1 MRACAFFSP
10 SLHPVLNR
18 RKGDK
23 DAVIAPEVPARR
35 AVGQAVFDH
44 QPYRQINHA
53 VRVLT
58 AGWRQIG
65 EVRAKVLATLRTVML
80 RIGDHEIT
88 RTPHI
93 EVAQVVQRPLGL
105 LVAIGLVPTTRAR
118 LPDVIATVW
127 DDLGLGQVCGGCDP
141 GAWVG
146 AVFTWTE
153 HRVALL
159 APRFGPA
166 LYAKRLLGAT
176 RCSRYSLRNK
186 LLVIIG
192 MLTFLVGGG
201 LSMAGQSPA
210 VAILGG

>member
-1 MRACAFFSP
+1 
-10 SLHPVLNR
+10 
-18 RKGDK
+18 
-23 DAVIAPEVPARR
+23 
-35 AVGQAVFDH
+35 
-44 QPYRQINHA
+44 
-53 VRVLT
+53 
-58 AGWRQIG
+58 
-65 EVRAKVLATLRTVML
+65 ML

-118 LPDVIATVW
+118 LPEVIATVW

-176 RCSRYSLRNK
+176 RCSRYSLPFC
-186 LLVIIG
+186 L
-192 MLTFLVGGG
+192 FLS
-201 LSMAGQSPA
+201 LSPH
-210 VAILGG
+210 L